1 MATVPAFH
9 SVNQAA
15 KPPAHRIYHDN
26 DRCFPGRDIPQH
38 ERLQGDHGYRRCI
51 ECIRLGSLQASPVSP
66 V

>member
-38 ERLQGDHGYRRCI
+38 ERLQGDHGYRLCI
-51 ECIRLGSLQASPVSP
+51 ECTRLGSLQASPVSP
-66 V
+66 M